1 MLFSVSL
8 IMLTGLLFNRI
19 FAKLRIPGLIG
30 TIIAGFLLG
39 PSIFNLINGSIL
51 AIADDLM
58 EMALI
63 LVLTNAGLS
72 MDIKDLKQIGRPAIL
87 MCFVPALFEI
97 LAAMIVGPIFL
108 GLTFIESALLGC
120 ILAPVAAAVCVPY
133 MIVLIKQ
140 GYGVD
145 KKIPHIII
153 AGTSIDDVLV
163 MVLFVTFLKIAQGG
177 EVNVMEFA
185 QIPLAILSGA
195 VIGYLI
201 GLIFVTLTTKI
212 RLKGTT
218 KFILFLG
225 LSFFLAGV
233 ETIAPAV
240 PFSGL
245 LALIIMG
252 MVVYSK
258 NNELALTMNRSLD
271 KIWTIMELFLF
282 VLVGA
287 SIDLSI
293 INLNLVLAALA
304 VLFFCTILRYL
315 GILISLQ
322 STDMNAKEKLF
333 CGIGYLPK
341 TTVQAALGAVPL
353 SYGLVGGQ
361 TILTVSV
368 IAILVFAPLGSFLIE
383 RTYRKLLTKDVGKEG
398 E

>member
-8 IMLTGLLFNRI
+8 ILLTGLLFNRI

-39 PSIFNLINGSIL
+39 PSIFNLIHGSIL

-97 LAAMIVGPIFL
+97 LAAAIVGPIFL

-133 MIVLIKQ
+133 MIVMIKQ
-140 GYGVD
+140 GYGVK

-185 QIPLAILSGA
+185 QIPLSILSGA
-195 VIGYLI
+195 IIGYLI
-201 GLIFVTLTTKI
+201 GLLFVTLTVKI
-212 RLKGTT
+212 RLQETT

-233 ETIAPAV
+233 ETNAPAV

-258 NNELALTMNRSLD
+258 NNDLALTMNRSLD
-271 KIWTIMELFLF
+271 KIWSIVELFLF

-293 INLNLVLAALA
+293 INLNMILAAFA

-353 SYGLVGGQ
+353 SYGLAGGQ

-383 RTYRKLLTKDVGKEG
+383 QTYRKLLTKDVDKEI

>member
-201 GLIFVTLTTKI
+201 GLIFVTLTVKI
-212 RLKGTT
+212 RLQETT

-233 ETIAPAV
+233 ETIASAV

>member
-1 MLFSVSL
+1 LLFSVAL
-8 IMLTGLLFNRI
+8 ILLTGLMFNRI

-30 TIIAGFLLG
+30 TIIAGVLLG
-39 PSIFNLINGSIL
+39 PSVFNLIDGNIL

-97 LAAMIVGPIFL
+97 LAAVIIGPLLL
-108 GLTFIESALLGC
+108 GLTLVESALLGC

-133 MIVLIKQ
+133 MIILIKQ
-140 GYGVD
+140 GYGVE

-163 MVLFVTFLKIAQGG
+163 MVLFVTFLKIAQGDK
-177 EVNVMEFA
+177 VDIFEFI
-185 QIPLAILSGA
+185 QIPLSILIGA
-195 VIGYLI
+195 VVGFLI
-201 GLIFVTLTTKI
+201 GLLFVKCTTKL
-212 RLKGTT
+212 RMQNTS
-218 KFILFLG
+218 KFIFFLG
-225 LSFFLAGV
+225 LSFFLAGAETIV
-233 ETIAPAV
+233 ETI

-258 NNELALTMNRSLD
+258 NNELALVMNHSLD
-271 KIWTIMELFLF
+271 KIWSIVELFLF
-282 VLVGA
+282 ILVGA
-287 SIDLSI
+287 SIDFST
-293 INLNLVLAALA
+293 INLNLILSALG
-304 VLFFCTILRYL
+304 VLFFCTILRYV

-322 STDMNAKEKLF
+322 STDMNPKEKLF

-353 SYGLVGGQ
+353 SYGLAGGQ

-368 IAILVFAPLGSFLIE
+368 ISILVFAPLGSFLIE
-383 RTYRKLLTKDVGKEG
+383 KTYKKLLSKDNVL
-398 E
+398 